1 MDLKNPKIKQFYI
14 AYKTVFP
21 YESVLNIEYNSMND
35 GREVFLVY
43 IKGFV
48 KSYTKH
54 DTSMPYEKL
63 IRSASD
69 NVTET
74 EVPGNS
80 TEGNE
85 WFPYFGVIF

>member
-1 MDLKNPKIKQFYI
+1 MDFKNSKIKQFYI

-21 YESVLNIEYNSMND
+21 YESVLNIEYNSMSD

-54 DTSMPYEKL
+54 DAQMPYEKL
-63 IRSASD
+63 IRSTSN
-69 NVTET
+69 NVTEMET
-74 EVPGNS
+74 PSNNPNE
-80 TEGNE
+80 NE
-85 WFPYFGVIF
+85 WFPYFGGIF